1 MDGWGVW
8 GERVILGVEV
18 AVGGRLGCTY
28 VYGGFCL
35 DGYEWR
41 VGLAI
46 IVSEFLIF
54 WSVGV
59 CGTTGKNKRAI
70 KKIVLFDQCVN

>member
-1 MDGWGVW
+1 MGVC
-8 GERVILGVEV
+8 LF
-18 AVGGRLGCTY
+18 GRLGRVGRESY
-28 VYGGFCL
+28 FGGGSSGKWTVGVCL

-54 WSVGV
+54 WTVGV
-59 CGTTGKNKRAI
+59 RGTTGKNKRAI